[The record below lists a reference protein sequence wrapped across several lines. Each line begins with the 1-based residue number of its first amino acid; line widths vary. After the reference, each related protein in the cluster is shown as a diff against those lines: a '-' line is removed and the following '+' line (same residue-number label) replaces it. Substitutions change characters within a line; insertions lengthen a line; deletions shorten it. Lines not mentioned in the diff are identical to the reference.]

1 VEALVGEHLVQ
12 VNEGFHVIARGARA
26 LLCHLAV
33 EKRLCHLATRCGE
46 ETRALIQPSIAFKN
60 FIPVVVCRLLT

>member
-1 VEALVGEHLVQ
+1 VGALVGEHLVQ

-26 LLCHLAV
+26 L
-33 EKRLCHLATRCGE
+33 LCHLATRCGE